1 MHALNS
7 KPSYGLYR
15 GLQIITVKE
24 LVCKSQNKILN
35 FLDDYGINEKS
46 LQGDIKK
53 IVLHCCFETIIDLL
67 KTSTTT
73 LIVDNGPFNNESIAN
88 IIGDSKADKCLD
100 QLKKALQKIFKTKYI
115 AYEGE
120 ISLND
125 IPGEIIERL
134 QINKK
139 FNFKILIEFFDSLSL
154 SGLKRKVN
162 DNLSVRCSLSTSF
175 SK

>member
-1 MHALNS
+1 M
-7 KPSYGLYR
+7 
-15 GLQIITVKE
+15 
-24 LVCKSQNKILN
+24 
-35 FLDDYGINEKS
+35 
-46 LQGDIKK
+46 
-53 IVLHCCFETIIDLL
+53 
-67 KTSTTT
+67 
-73 LIVDNGPFNNESIAN
+73 IVDNGHFDNESIVN
-88 IIGDSKADKCLD
+88 VIGVSKTDKCLG